1 VTVEGADSVPTF
13 DVGTRVI
20 VRSRYLG
27 TWGGGFM
34 VAGVDGTG
42 YRLGRLSDRTIL
54 PDVFPHDDVRLDRRR
69 HPFRGTKG
77 SYLDRRD
84 LLWRARSGP

>member
-1 VTVEGADSVPTF
+1 MTTEGTDAVAEF

-20 VRSRYLG
+20 VRSRYLR
-27 TWGGGFM
+27 TWSGGFV
-34 VAGVDGTG
+34 VAGLDEQG
-42 YRLGRLSDRTIL
+42 YRLGRLSDRTLL
-54 PDVFPHDDVRLDRRR
+54 PDVFPHDDIRLDRRR

-84 LLWRARSGP
+84 LLWRGRSGP